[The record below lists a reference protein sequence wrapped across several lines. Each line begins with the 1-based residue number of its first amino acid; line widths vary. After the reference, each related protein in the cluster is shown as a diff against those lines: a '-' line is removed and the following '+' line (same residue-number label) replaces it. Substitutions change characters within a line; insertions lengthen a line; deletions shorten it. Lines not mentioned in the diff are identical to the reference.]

1 MKYQAKPVNF
11 CKSNSNFIFRKEK
24 NNQVNSSTMDEVNT
38 KINKFNL

>member
-1 MKYQAKPVNF
+1 MNYQAKLANF
-11 CKSNSNFIFRKEK
+11 YKSNLNFIFRKEK